1 MHLVPQIPPCIMKKI
16 GTINTYYKLLLL
28 IVSTS
33 LFFLLLYVS
42 LYLYTIKEEKQF
54 YKRTFNQYENEVN
67 SLFKLNSET
76 PTATIIDVTFW
87 DGLVKFTKTKDKKWY
102 NKNVASQFE
111 TYKMDYVG
119 VYDLSN
125 QLINKT
131 KSTKIKTI
139 NFIPKEVMLKL
150 YKSKLTR
157 FYMKIP
163 EGIVEVFGGTIHP
176 SNDPKKNKSNPS
188 GYFFMARLLDKDFFE
203 KLDQISSSKVSLT
216 ENSYISPVAKDAVTI
231 NLGLKDWNNKEVSKL
246 TFKRVF
252 NLNFKNTK
260 EILFIVIIASIFNI
274 LICLYYTKRWVY
286 NPLKLITSIL
296 ETGSRSAIA
305 SLKRIKGEF
314 GYIGNLFEE
323 NSNQRK
329 QLEISKH
336 KAEESDKLKSSFL
349 ANLSHEIRTPMNAII
364 GFSDL
369 LSNPDLNENE
379 KSEYL
384 KIINKSGNNLVS
396 IIEDLIEM
404 SKIDAHQIK
413 PKYKGINLNKC
424 IRELY
429 ETIKVTIPKEKQID
443 FHIIECS
450 NPIEKYLLTDETKLK
465 QILVN
470 LIANAIKFT
479 DEGSISFGYA
489 VNDNDGTVT
498 FMVKDTGRGIDEKNL
513 KVIFNRFLRV
523 EDQFHADSS
532 GLGLGLAISKAYI
545 EMLGGSITVNSSF
558 GKGSIFRF
566 KIPLVFDESEKKIK
580 VKTTNSFH
588 HNLGNETILIAEDD
602 NINFLLLKK
611 ILQLRNYTILRAKNG
626 QEAVDICRV
635 NTDIDLVFMDV
646 KMPVMNGLDAFKI
659 IKKTNPDLIVI
670 AQTAYSS
677 AEDKEMILN
686 LGFKN
691 YITKPLNKEKI
702 FELLDGFFKVKEK
715 NKLKKML
722 TDFNKN

>member
-1 MHLVPQIPPCIMKKI
+1 MKKT
-16 GTINTYYKLLLL
+16 GNINTYYKLLLL
-28 IVSTS
+28 IVATS
-33 LFFLLLYVS
+33 LFFLLLYAS
-42 LYLYTIKEEKQF
+42 LYLYTIQEEKQF
-54 YKRTFNQYENEVN
+54 YKSTFNQYKNEVN
-67 SLFKLNSET
+67 SLLKLNSET
-76 PTATIIDVTFW
+76 PIATIIDVTFW
-87 DGLVKFTKTKDKKWY
+87 DALVKYTKTRDENWYKKSI
-102 NKNVASQFE
+102 ASQFE
-111 TYKMDYVG
+111 TYNMDYIG
-119 VYDLSN
+119 VYDSN
-125 QLINKT
+125 NNLIKKT
-131 KSTKIKTI
+131 SSSKIKTD
-139 NFIPKEVMLKL
+139 NFIQKEIMVQL
-150 YKSKLTR
+150 YKSKITR
-157 FYMKIP
+157 FYLRIP
-163 EGIVEVFGGTIHP
+163 EGIIEVFGATIHP

-188 GYFFMARLLDKDFFE
+188 GFFFMVRLLDKQFLE
-203 KLDQISSSKVSLT
+203 NLNQITSSKVSL
-216 ENSYISPVAKDAVTI
+216 EEVNHI
-231 NLGLKDWNNKEVSKL
+231 NEAEEDLVSVNVNLKDYKNNSISKL

-260 EILFIVIIASIFNI
+260 EILFIVIIASIFNL
-274 LICLYYTKRWVY
+274 LICLYCTKRWVY
-286 NPLKLITSIL
+286 DPLKLITSIL
-296 ETGSRSAIA
+296 ETGSQFAIG
-305 SLKRIKGEF
+305 SLKRTKGEF

-364 GFSDL
+364 GFTDL
-369 LSNPDLNENE
+369 LSNPNLDEND
-379 KSEYL
+379 KAEYL

-429 ETIKVTIPKEKQID
+429 ETIKVTIPKEKKID

-479 DEGSISFGYA
+479 DKGSISFGYA

-545 EMLGGSITVNSSF
+545 EMLGGSIAVNSSF
-558 GKGSIFRF
+558 GNGSVFTF

-580 VKTTNSFH
+580 VKATNTFH
-588 HNLGNETILIAEDD
+588 HNSGNETILIAEDD

-635 NTDIDLVFMDV
+635 NRDIDLVFMDV
-646 KMPVMNGLDAFKI
+646 KMPVMNGLEAYKI
-659 IKKTNPDLIVI
+659 IRKFNPDLIVI

-677 AEDKEMILN
+677 AEDREMILN

-691 YITKPLNKEKI
+691 YITKPLNREKI
-702 FELLDGFFKVKEK
+702 FELLDSFFAVKEK

>member
-1 MHLVPQIPPCIMKKI
+1 MKKI
-16 GTINTYYKLLLL
+16 SNINTYYKLLLL

-54 YKRTFNQYENEVN
+54 YKSTINQYTNEVN

-87 DGLVKFTKTKDKKWY
+87 DELVTYIKTKDKNWY
-102 NKNVASQFE
+102 SKSVASQFE
-111 TYKMDYVG
+111 TYNMDYIG
-119 VYDLSN
+119 VYDLNN

-131 KSTKIKTI
+131 KSSKIKT
-139 NFIPKEVMLKL
+139 NDFILKGMMSQL

-157 FYMKIP
+157 FYLRIP
-163 EGIVEVFGGTIHP
+163 EGIVEVFGATIHP

-188 GYFFMARLLDKDFFE
+188 GYFFMARLLDQNFFDS
-203 KLDQISSSKVSLT
+203 LDQISSSKVSLVDANQIDTT
-216 ENSYISPVAKDAVTI
+216 EKDLVI
-231 NLGLKDWNNKEVSKL
+231 VNLDLKDYKNNVISKL

-252 NLNFKNTK
+252 NLNFKNAK
-260 EILFIVIIASIFNI
+260 EILFIVVIASIFNI

-286 NPLKLITSIL
+286 NPLKLVTRIL
-296 ETGSRSAIA
+296 ETGSRSAIG
-305 SLKRIKGEF
+305 SLKRIQGEF

-349 ANLSHEIRTPMNAII
+349 ANLSHEIRTPMNAIV

-369 LSNPDLNENE
+369 LNNPDLDEND

-384 KIINKSGNNLVS
+384 KIINKSGTNLVS

-443 FHIIECS
+443 FHVIECS
-450 NPIEKYLLTDETKLK
+450 SPIEKHLLTDETKLK

-479 DEGSISFGYA
+479 DEGSISFGYD
-489 VNDNDGTVT
+489 VNVNDGTVV
-498 FMVKDTGRGIDEKNL
+498 FIVKDTGRGIDEKNL
-513 KVIFNRFLRV
+513 KAIFDRFLRV
-523 EDQFHADSS
+523 EDHFDAESS

-545 EMLGGSITVNSSF
+545 EMLGGTISVNSSF
-558 GKGSIFRF
+558 GNGSIFTFR
-566 KIPLVFDESEKKIK
+566 IPLVFDESEKKS
-580 VKTTNSFH
+580 KTKTNAGFH
-588 HNLGNETILIAEDD
+588 HNSGHETILIAEDD

-611 ILQLRNYTILRAKNG
+611 ILQLRNYTVLRANNG
-626 QEAVDICRV
+626 QEAVDICMV
-635 NTDIDLVFMDV
+635 NKDIDLIFMDV

-659 IKKTNPDLIVI
+659 IRKISPDLIVI

-677 AEDKEMILN
+677 YEDKEMILN

-702 FELLDGFFKVKEK
+702 FELLDEFFVVKNK
-715 NKLKKML
+715 NKLKKIPA
-722 TDFNKN
+722 DFDEIS

>member
-1 MHLVPQIPPCIMKKI
+1 MKKI
-16 GTINTYYKLLLL
+16 SNINTYYKLLLL

-54 YKRTFNQYENEVN
+54 YKSTFIQYTNEVN

-76 PTATIIDVTFW
+76 PTATIIDVTYW
-87 DGLVKFTKTKDKKWY
+87 DELVTHTKNKDKNWY
-102 NKNVASQFE
+102 NKSVASQFE
-111 TYKMDYVG
+111 TYNMDYIG
-119 VYDLSN
+119 IYDLNN
-125 QLINKT
+125 QLISKT
-131 KSTKIKTI
+131 KSSKIKS
-139 NFIPKEVMLKL
+139 NDFILKGMMTQL
-150 YKSKLTR
+150 YKSKLSR
-157 FYMKIP
+157 FYMRIP
-163 EGIVEVFGGTIHP
+163 EGIVEVFGATIHP
-176 SNDPKKNKSNPS
+176 SSDPKKNKSNPS
-188 GYFFMARLLDKDFFE
+188 GYFFMARLLDKQFLE
-203 KLDQISSSKVSLT
+203 NLNQISSSKVSL
-216 ENSYISPVAKDAVTI
+216 AKGNHI
-231 NLGLKDWNNKEVSKL
+231 NTAEDVVVVNLDLKDYKNNVVSKL

-252 NLNFKNTK
+252 NLNFKNAK
-260 EILFIVIIASIFNI
+260 EILFIVIIASILNV
-274 LICLYYTKRWVY
+274 LICLYCTKRWVY
-286 NPLKLITSIL
+286 DPLKLITRIL
-296 ETGSRSAIA
+296 EGGSQFAIG
-305 SLKRIKGEF
+305 SLKRTQGEF

-349 ANLSHEIRTPMNAII
+349 ANLSHEIRTPMNAIV

-369 LSNPDLNENE
+369 LNNPDLDEND
-379 KSEYL
+379 KLEYL
-384 KIINKSGNNLVS
+384 KIINKSGTNLVS

-424 IRELY
+424 IQELY

-443 FHIIECS
+443 FHIIECA

-470 LIANAIKFT
+470 LITNAIKFT
-479 DEGSISFGYA
+479 DEGSISFGY
-489 VNDNDGTVT
+489 NINKNDGTIT
-498 FMVKDTGRGIDEKNL
+498 FIVKDTGRGIDEKNL
-513 KVIFNRFLRV
+513 KAIFDRFLRV
-523 EDQFHADSS
+523 EDQFYAESS

-545 EMLGGSITVNSSF
+545 EMLGGTITVNSSF
-558 GKGSIFRF
+558 GNGSIFTF
-566 KIPLVFDESEKKIK
+566 KIPLVFDESEKKSK
-580 VKTTNSFH
+580 MKTNAGFH
-588 HNLGNETILIAEDD
+588 HNSGHETILVAEDD

-611 ILQLRNYTILRAKNG
+611 ILQLRNYKVLRANNG
-626 QEAVDICRV
+626 QEAVDICMV
-635 NTDIDLVFMDV
+635 NKDIDLVFMDV
-646 KMPVMNGLDAFKI
+646 KMPVMNGLDAYKI

-702 FELLDGFFKVKEK
+702 FELLDEFFVVK
-715 NKLKKML
+715 NKKKQKKEL
-722 TDFNKN
+722 YL

>member
-1 MHLVPQIPPCIMKKI
+1 MKKI
-16 GTINTYYKLLLL
+16 SNINTYYKLLLL

-33 LFFLLLYVS
+33 LFFLLLYIS

-54 YKRTFNQYENEVN
+54 YKNTFNQYTKEVN
-67 SLFKLNSET
+67 SLIKLNSEI
-76 PTATIIDVTFW
+76 PVSTIIDVTFW
-87 DGLVKFTKTKDKKWY
+87 DELVTYTKTKDKNWY
-102 NKNVASQFE
+102 EKHVASQFE
-111 TYKMDYVG
+111 TYNMDYIA
-119 VYDLSN
+119 VYDLNN

-131 KSTKIKTI
+131 NSSKIKT
-139 NFIPKEVMLKL
+139 NGFISNAIMSEL

-157 FYMKIP
+157 FYLRIP
-163 EGIVEVFGGTIHP
+163 EGIVEVFGATIHP
-176 SNDPKKNKSNPS
+176 SNDPNKNKSKPS
-188 GYFFMARLLDKDFFE
+188 GYFFMVRLLDEHFFE
-203 KLDQISSSKVSLT
+203 SLNQISSSKVSFVDLNYI
-216 ENSYISPVAKDAVTI
+216 NSAEQDIVIV
-231 NLGLKDWNNKEVSKL
+231 NLDLKDYKNNVISKL
-246 TFKRVF
+246 AFKRVF
-252 NLNFKNTK
+252 NINFKNTK
-260 EILFIVIIASIFNI
+260 EILFVIIIASIINI

-286 NPLKLITSIL
+286 NPLKLVTRIL
-296 ETGSRSAIA
+296 ETGSRSSIIG
-305 SLKRIKGEF
+305 LKKLTGEF

-323 NSNQRK
+323 NSNQRT

-349 ANLSHEIRTPMNAII
+349 ANLSHEIRTPMNAIV

-369 LSNPDLNENE
+369 LNNPDLSEND

-384 KIINKSGNNLVS
+384 KIINKSGTNLVS

-413 PKYKGINLNKC
+413 PKYKGVNLNKC
-424 IRELY
+424 MRELY

-443 FHIIECS
+443 FHIIETS

-479 DEGSISFGYA
+479 DEGSISFGYD
-489 VNDNDGTVT
+489 VNEKDGMVA
-498 FMVKDTGRGIDEKNL
+498 FVVKDTGRGIDEKNL
-513 KVIFNRFLRV
+513 KAIFDRFLRV
-523 EDQFHADSS
+523 EDHFDAESS

-545 EMLGGSITVNSSF
+545 EMLGGTIAVNSSF
-558 GKGSIFRF
+558 GNGSVFTF
-566 KIPLVFDESEKKIK
+566 KIPLVLDETEKKNMK
-580 VKTTNSFH
+580 KTNISFH
-588 HNLGNETILIAEDD
+588 HNVGNETILIAEDD

-611 ILQLRNYTILRAKNG
+611 ILQLRNYTVLRANNG
-626 QEAVDICRV
+626 QEAVDICKA
-635 NTDIDLVFMDV
+635 NKDIDLVFMDV

-659 IKKTNPDLIVI
+659 IKKFNPDLVVI

-677 AEDKEMILN
+677 SEDKEMILN

-702 FELLDGFFKVKEK
+702 FELLDGFFGVK
-715 NKLKKML
+715 NKKKQKKEL
-722 TDFNKN
+722 YL

>member
-1 MHLVPQIPPCIMKKI
+1 MKKI
-16 GTINTYYKLLLL
+16 GNINTYYKLLLL

-33 LFFLLLYVS
+33 LFFLLLYIS

-54 YKRTFNQYENEVN
+54 YKRTFNQYQNEVN
-67 SLFKLNSET
+67 SLYKLNSEI

-87 DGLVKFTKTKDKKWY
+87 DALVKFTKTKDKNWY
-102 NKNVASQFE
+102 NKSVASQFE
-111 TYKMDYVG
+111 TYNMDYIG
-119 VYDLSN
+119 VYDLNN
-125 QLINKT
+125 QLINTT
-131 KSTKIKTI
+131 KSSKIKKI
-139 NFIPKEVMLKL
+139 DFIPKEMMLKL
-150 YKSKLTR
+150 YSSKLTR

-163 EGIVEVFGGTIHP
+163 EGVVEVFGATIHP

-188 GYFFMARLLDKDFFE
+188 GYFFMARLLDKYFFE
-203 KLDQISSSKVSLT
+203 KLGQISSSKVSIT
-216 ENSYISPVAKDAVTI
+216 ENNYRSLDEKDEVTI
-231 NLGLKDWNNKEVSKL
+231 STNLKDWNNKVISKL

-260 EILFIVIIASIFNI
+260 EILFIVIIASIFNL

-296 ETGSRSAIA
+296 ETGSQFAIG

-369 LSNPDLNENE
+369 LSNPDLDEKD

-384 KIINKSGNNLVS
+384 KIINKSGTNLVS

-429 ETIKVTIPKEKQID
+429 ETIKVTIPKEKHIN
-443 FHIIECS
+443 FHVIECI

-479 DEGSISFGYA
+479 DVGSISFGYA
-489 VNDNDGTVT
+489 VNENDGTVT

-513 KVIFNRFLRV
+513 KVIFDRFLRV
-523 EDQFHADSS
+523 EDKFHAESS

-545 EMLGGSITVNSSF
+545 EMLGGSIAVNSSF
-558 GKGSIFRF
+558 GNGSVFTF
-566 KIPLVFDESEKKIK
+566 KIPLVFDESEKKTKIK
-580 VKTTNSFH
+580 ANVSFH
-588 HNLGNETILIAEDD
+588 HNSGNETILIAEDD

-611 ILQLRNYTILRAKNG
+611 ILQLRNYTILRAHNG
-626 QEAVDICRV
+626 QEAVDICMV
-635 NTDIDLVFMDV
+635 NRDIDLVFMDV

-659 IKKTNPDLIVI
+659 IRKFNPDLTVV

-691 YITKPLNKEKI
+691 YITKPLNREKI
-702 FELLDGFFKVKEK
+702 FELLDSFFMTKDD
-715 NKLKKML
+715 NKFKKMI

>member
-1 MHLVPQIPPCIMKKI
+1 MKKI
-16 GTINTYYKLLLL
+16 SNINTYYKLLLL

-54 YKRTFNQYENEVN
+54 YKSTFNQYTNEVN

-76 PTATIIDVTFW
+76 PTATIIDITFW
-87 DGLVKFTKTKDKKWY
+87 DELVEYTKTKDKNWY
-102 NKNVASQFE
+102 NKSVASQFE
-111 TYKMDYVG
+111 TYNMDYIG
-119 VYDLSN
+119 IYDLN
-125 QLINKT
+125 NKLINKT
-131 KSTKIKTI
+131 KSSKIKT
-139 NFIPKEVMLKL
+139 NDFILKGMISKL
-150 YKSKLTR
+150 YESKLIR
-157 FYMKIP
+157 FYLRIP
-163 EGIVEVFGGTIHP
+163 EGIVEVFGATIHP

-188 GYFFMARLLDKDFFE
+188 GYFFMARLLDKHFFE
-203 KLDQISSSKVSLT
+203 NLDQISSSKVSL
-216 ENSYISPVAKDAVTI
+216 EDVNHVNKMEEDLVSV
-231 NLGLKDWNNKEVSKL
+231 NLNLKDYKNNVISKL

-260 EILFIVIIASIFNI
+260 EILFIIVIASIFNI
-274 LICLYYTKRWVY
+274 LICLYYIKRWVY

-296 ETGSRSAIA
+296 ETGSQFAIG
-305 SLKRIKGEF
+305 SLKRIRGEF

-369 LSNPDLNENE
+369 LANPDLDEND

-384 KIINKSGNNLVS
+384 RIINRSGTNLVS

-404 SKIDAHQIK
+404 SKIDALQIK
-413 PKYKGINLNKC
+413 PKYKGINLNKG
-424 IRELY
+424 IKELY
-429 ETIKVTIPKEKQID
+429 ETIKVTIPNEKQID
-443 FHIIECS
+443 FYVIECP
-450 NPIEKYLLTDETKLK
+450 NPIEKYLLTDVVKLK

-479 DEGSISFGYA
+479 DEGSISFGYE
-489 VNDNDGTVT
+489 VNENEGTVVFT
-498 FMVKDTGRGIDEKNL
+498 VKDTGRGIDEKNL
-513 KVIFNRFLRV
+513 KAIFDRFLRV
-523 EDQFHADSS
+523 EDHFHAESN

-545 EMLGGSITVNSSF
+545 EMLGGSITVKSSF
-558 GKGSIFRF
+558 GNGSVFTF

-580 VKTTNSFH
+580 TKINAGFDYNS
-588 HNLGNETILIAEDD
+588 GNQMILIAEDD
-602 NINFLLLKK
+602 NINYLLLKK
-611 ILQLRNYTILRAKNG
+611 ILELRNYTILRANNG
-626 QEAVDICRV
+626 QEAVDICME
-635 NTDIDLVFMDV
+635 NKDIDLVFMDV

-659 IKKTNPDLIVI
+659 INKTNPDLIVI

-677 AEDKEMILN
+677 VEDKEMILN

-691 YITKPLNKEKI
+691 YITKPFKKEKI
-702 FELLDGFFKVKEK
+702 FELLDSFFVVKSK
-715 NKLKKML
+715 NKNEKSA
-722 TDFNKN
+722 TDF

>member
-1 MHLVPQIPPCIMKKI
+1 MKKI
-16 GTINTYYKLLLL
+16 NNINTYYKLLLL

-54 YKRTFNQYENEVN
+54 YKSTFNQYTNEVN

-87 DGLVKFTKTKDKKWY
+87 DGLVKYTKTKDENWY
-102 NKNVASQFE
+102 NKYVASQFE
-111 TYKMDYVG
+111 TYNMDYIA
-119 VYDLSN
+119 VYDLN
-125 QLINKT
+125 NRLINKT
-131 KSTKIKTI
+131 NSSKIKT
-139 NFIPKEVMLKL
+139 NDFILKEIVSQL

-157 FYMKIP
+157 FYLRIP
-163 EGIVEVFGGTIHP
+163 EGIVEVFGATIHP
-176 SNDPKKNKSNPS
+176 SSDPKKNKSNPS
-188 GYFFMARLLDKDFFE
+188 GYFFMARLLDKHFFE
-203 KLDQISSSKVSLT
+203 NLNQISSSKVSLVDANHT
-216 ENSYISPVAKDAVTI
+216 NSAEVDVVSV
-231 NLGLKDWNNKEVSKL
+231 NLDLKDYKNNVISKL
-246 TFKRVF
+246 IFKRVF
-252 NLNFKNTK
+252 NLNFKYTK
-260 EILFIVIIASIFNI
+260 EILFIVIIASMFNI
-274 LICLYYTKRWVY
+274 LICLYYTRRWVY
-286 NPLKLITSIL
+286 NPLKLVTRIL
-296 ETGSRSAIA
+296 ETGSLSFIS
-305 SLKRIKGEF
+305 SLKRIPGEF

-336 KAEESDKLKSSFL
+336 KAEENDKLKSSFL
-349 ANLSHEIRTPMNAII
+349 ANLSHEIRTPMNAIV

-369 LSNPDLNENE
+369 LNNPDLNEND

-384 KIINKSGNNLVS
+384 KIINKSGKNLVS

-443 FHIIECS
+443 FHIIESS

-479 DEGSISFGYA
+479 DEGSISFGYD
-489 VNDNDGTVT
+489 VNEEDGMVV
-498 FMVKDTGRGIDEKNL
+498 FIVKDTGRGIDKKNL
-513 KVIFNRFLRV
+513 KVIFDRFLRV
-523 EDQFHADSS
+523 EDHFDAESS

-545 EMLGGSITVNSSF
+545 EMLGGTIAVNSSF
-558 GKGSIFRF
+558 GNGSIFTF
-566 KIPLVFDESEKKIK
+566 KIPLFLDESEKKNK
-580 VKTTNSFH
+580 KKTNISFH
-588 HNLGNETILIAEDD
+588 HNVGHETILIAEDD

-611 ILQLRNYTILRAKNG
+611 ILQLRNYTVLRANNG
-626 QEAVDICRV
+626 QEAVDICKA
-635 NTDIDLVFMDV
+635 NKDIDLVFMDV

-659 IKKTNPDLIVI
+659 IKKCNPDLVVI

-677 AEDKEMILN
+677 SEDKELILN

-702 FELLDGFFKVKEK
+702 FELLDEYFGVENK
-715 NKLKKML
+715 NKKKQKKEL
-722 TDFNKN
+722 YL

>member
-1 MHLVPQIPPCIMKKI
+1 MNLFSKNTTFVMKNI
-16 GTINTYYKLLLL
+16 SNINTYYKLLLL

-54 YKRTFNQYENEVN
+54 YKSTFNQYTNEVN

-76 PTATIIDVTFW
+76 PTATIIDITFW
-87 DGLVKFTKTKDKKWY
+87 DDLVKYIKTKDKNWY
-102 NKNVASQFE
+102 DKSVASQFE
-111 TYKMDYVG
+111 TYNMDYIG
-119 VYDLSN
+119 VYDLN
-125 QLINKT
+125 NRLINKT
-131 KSTKIKTI
+131 KSSKIKT
-139 NFIPKEVMLKL
+139 NDFILKGMMSQL
-150 YKSKLTR
+150 YKYKLTR
-157 FYMKIP
+157 FYLRIP
-163 EGIVEVFGGTIHP
+163 EGIVEVFGATIHP
-176 SNDPKKNKSNPS
+176 SSDPKKNKSNPS
-188 GYFFMARLLDKDFFE
+188 GYFFMARLLDKPFFE
-203 KLDQISSSKVSLT
+203 NLNQISSSKVSLADGNHIN
-216 ENSYISPVAKDAVTI
+216 NSEEDIVSV
-231 NLGLKDWNNKEVSKL
+231 NLDLKDYKNNVISKL

-260 EILFIVIIASIFNI
+260 EILFIVIIASIFNL

-286 NPLKLITSIL
+286 NPLKLVTRIL
-296 ETGSRSAIA
+296 ETGSQFAIG
-305 SLKRIKGEF
+305 SLKRIQGEF

-329 QLEISKH
+329 QLEISKY

-349 ANLSHEIRTPMNAII
+349 ANLSHEIRTPMNAIV

-369 LSNPDLNENE
+369 LSNPDLDEND

-384 KIINKSGNNLVS
+384 KIINRSGTNLVS

-429 ETIKVTIPKEKQID
+429 ETIKITIPKDKKID
-443 FHIIECS
+443 FYVIECP
-450 NPIEKYLLTDETKLK
+450 NPIEKYLLTDVTKLK

-479 DEGSISFGYA
+479 DEGSISFGYE
-489 VNDNDGTVT
+489 VNENDGTVV
-498 FMVKDTGRGIDEKNL
+498 FIVKDTGRGIDEKNL
-513 KVIFNRFLRV
+513 NAIFDRFLRI
-523 EDQFHADSS
+523 EDHFHAESS

-545 EMLGGSITVNSSF
+545 EMLGGSIAVHSSF
-558 GKGSIFRF
+558 GNGSIFTF
-566 KIPLVFDESEKKIK
+566 KIPLVFDESEKKIAT
-580 VKTTNSFH
+580 KTNAGFYHNS
-588 HNLGNETILIAEDD
+588 GNETILIAEDD

-611 ILQLRNYTILRAKNG
+611 ILQLRNYTVLRANNG
-626 QEAVDICRV
+626 QEAVDICMV
-635 NTDIDLVFMDV
+635 NKDIDLVFMDV

-702 FELLDGFFKVKEK
+702 FELLDEFFVVK
-715 NKLKKML
+715 NKNQSKKAA
-722 TDFNKN
+722 TDF

>member
-1 MHLVPQIPPCIMKKI
+1 MNLISKNTTFVMKKI
-16 GTINTYYKLLLL
+16 SNINTYYKLLLL

-54 YKRTFNQYENEVN
+54 YKSTFNQYTNEVN

-76 PTATIIDVTFW
+76 PTATIIDITFW
-87 DGLVKFTKTKDKKWY
+87 DDLVKYIKTKDKNWY
-102 NKNVASQFE
+102 EKSVASQFE
-111 TYKMDYVG
+111 TYNMDYIG
-119 VYDLSN
+119 VYDLN
-125 QLINKT
+125 NRLINKT
-131 KSTKIKTI
+131 KSSKIKT
-139 NFIPKEVMLKL
+139 NDFILKGMMSQL

-157 FYMKIP
+157 FYLRIP
-163 EGIVEVFGGTIHP
+163 EGIVEVFGATIHP

-188 GYFFMARLLDKDFFE
+188 GYFFMARLLDKHFFE
-203 KLDQISSSKVSLT
+203 NLNQISSSKVSL
-216 ENSYISPVAKDAVTI
+216 ENVNHI
-231 NLGLKDWNNKEVSKL
+231 NKAEEDLVSVNVNLKDYKNNVISKL

-286 NPLKLITSIL
+286 NPLKLITRIL
-296 ETGSRSAIA
+296 ETGSQFAIG
-305 SLKRIKGEF
+305 SLKRIQGEF

-369 LSNPDLNENE
+369 LANPDLDEND
-379 KSEYL
+379 KAEYL
-384 KIINKSGNNLVS
+384 KIINRSGTNLVS

-429 ETIKVTIPKEKQID
+429 ETIKITIPKDKKID
-443 FHIIECS
+443 FYVIECL
-450 NPIEKYLLTDETKLK
+450 NPIEKYLLTDVTKLK

-479 DEGSISFGYA
+479 DEGSISFGYE
-489 VNDNDGTVT
+489 VNENDGTVV
-498 FMVKDTGRGIDEKNL
+498 FIVKDTGRGIDEKNL
-513 KVIFNRFLRV
+513 NAIFDRFLRI
-523 EDQFHADSS
+523 EDHFHAESS

-545 EMLGGSITVNSSF
+545 EMLGGSIAVHSSF
-558 GKGSIFRF
+558 GNGSIFTF

-580 VKTTNSFH
+580 TKTNAGFYHNS
-588 HNLGNETILIAEDD
+588 GNETILIAEDD

-611 ILQLRNYTILRAKNG
+611 ILQLRNYTVLRANNG
-626 QEAVDICRV
+626 QEAVDICMV
-635 NTDIDLVFMDV
+635 NKDIDLVFMDV

-702 FELLDGFFKVKEK
+702 FELLDEFFVVK
-715 NKLKKML
+715 NKNQSKKTA
-722 TDFNKN
+722 TDF

>member
-1 MHLVPQIPPCIMKKI
+1 MKKI
-16 GTINTYYKLLLL
+16 SNINTYYKLLLL

-33 LFFLLLYVS
+33 LFFLLLYIS

-54 YKRTFNQYENEVN
+54 YKNTFNQYAKEVN
-67 SLFKLNSET
+67 SLFKLNSEI
-76 PTATIIDVTFW
+76 PVSTIIDVTFW
-87 DGLVKFTKTKDKKWY
+87 DELVKFTKTKDKKWY
-102 NKNVASQFE
+102 NKYIASQFE
-111 TYKMDYVG
+111 TYNMDYIA
-119 VYDLSN
+119 VYDLNN

-131 KSTKIKTI
+131 NSSKIKT
-139 NFIPKEVMLKL
+139 NDFILNGIRSEL

-157 FYMKIP
+157 FYLRIP
-163 EGIVEVFGGTIHP
+163 EGIVEVFGATIHP
-176 SNDPKKNKSNPS
+176 SNDPKKNKSKPS
-188 GYFFMARLLDKDFFE
+188 GYFFMARLLDKHFFE
-203 KLDQISSSKVSLT
+203 NLNQISSSKVSLVDPNHI
-216 ENSYISPVAKDAVTI
+216 NSAEEDVVSV
-231 NLGLKDWNNKEVSKL
+231 NLDLKDYKNNVISKL

-252 NLNFKNTK
+252 NINFKNTK
-260 EILFIVIIASIFNI
+260 EILFVVIIASIFNI

-286 NPLKLITSIL
+286 NPLKLVTRIL
-296 ETGSRSAIA
+296 ETGSRSSIGG
-305 SLKRIKGEF
+305 LKKLTGEF

-349 ANLSHEIRTPMNAII
+349 ANLSHEIRTPMNAIV

-369 LSNPDLNENE
+369 LNNPDLNEND

-384 KIINKSGNNLVS
+384 KIINKSGTNLVS

-443 FHIIECS
+443 FHIIEPS

-479 DEGSISFGYA
+479 DEGSISFGYD
-489 VNDNDGTVT
+489 VNEKDGMVV
-498 FMVKDTGRGIDEKNL
+498 FVVKDTGRGIDEKNL
-513 KVIFNRFLRV
+513 KAIFDRFLRV
-523 EDQFHADSS
+523 EDHFDAESS

-545 EMLGGSITVNSSF
+545 EMLGGTIAVNSSF
-558 GKGSIFRF
+558 GNGSVFTF
-566 KIPLVFDESEKKIK
+566 KIPLVLDESEKKNK
-580 VKTTNSFH
+580 KKTNVSFH
-588 HNLGNETILIAEDD
+588 HNVGHETILIAEDD

-611 ILQLRNYTILRAKNG
+611 ILQLRNYTVLRANNG
-626 QEAVDICRV
+626 QEAVDICKA
-635 NTDIDLVFMDV
+635 NKDIDLVFMDV

-659 IKKTNPDLIVI
+659 IKKFNPDLVVI

-677 AEDKEMILN
+677 SEDKEMILN

-702 FELLDGFFKVKEK
+702 FELLDEFFGVK
-715 NKLKKML
+715 NKKKQKKEL
-722 TDFNKN
+722 YL

>member
-1 MHLVPQIPPCIMKKI
+1 MKKNI
-16 GTINTYYKLLLL
+16 NINTYYRLLLL

-42 LYLYTIKEEKQF
+42 LYLYTINEEKQF
-54 YKRTFNQYENEVN
+54 YKSTVHQYTNEVN

-76 PTATIIDVTFW
+76 PIATIIDVTFW
-87 DGLVKFTKTKDKKWY
+87 DELVKYTKTKDKNWY
-102 NKNVASQFE
+102 RKSVASQFE
-111 TYKMDYVG
+111 SYNMDYIG
-119 VYDLSN
+119 IYDLNN
-125 QLINKT
+125 QLIHKT
-131 KSTKIKTI
+131 KSSKIKT
-139 NFIPKEVMLKL
+139 NDFILKGMMSQL

-157 FYMKIP
+157 FYLRIP

-188 GYFFMARLLDKDFFE
+188 GYFFMARLLDQPFFDSLN
-203 KLDQISSSKVSLT
+203 KISSSKVSLMN
-216 ENSYISPVAKDAVTI
+216 ENQTNTNEKNVVSA
-231 NLGLKDWNNKEVSKL
+231 NLALKDYKKNVISKL
-246 TFKRVF
+246 TFKRDF

-260 EILFIVIIASIFNI
+260 EILFIIIIASIFNI
-274 LICLYYTKRWVY
+274 LICLYCIKRWVY
-286 NPLKLITSIL
+286 NPLKLITRIL

-305 SLKRIKGEF
+305 RLKSTKGEF

-329 QLEISKH
+329 QLEISKQ

-349 ANLSHEIRTPMNAII
+349 ANLSHEIRTPMNAIV

-369 LSNPDLNENE
+369 LKNPDLAENE

-384 KIINKSGNNLVS
+384 KIINKSGTNLVS

-404 SKIDAHQIK
+404 SKIDALQIK

-443 FHIIECS
+443 FHVIECS

-479 DEGSISFGYA
+479 EEGSISFGYE
-489 VNDNDGTVT
+489 VYENDKTVVFT
-498 FMVKDTGRGIDEKNL
+498 VKDTGKGIDEKNL
-513 KVIFNRFLRV
+513 KVIFDRFLRV
-523 EDQFHADSS
+523 EDHFDAESS

-545 EMLGGSITVNSSF
+545 EMLGGTIAVNSSF
-558 GKGSIFRF
+558 GNGSVFTI
-566 KIPLVFDESEKKIK
+566 KIPLVFDESEKKNMK
-580 VKTTNSFH
+580 KTNASFH
-588 HNLGNETILIAEDD
+588 HIAGNETILVAEDD
-602 NINFLLLKK
+602 NINFLLIEK
-611 ILQLRNYTILRAKNG
+611 ILQLRNYTILRANNG
-626 QEAVDICRV
+626 QEAVDICLA
-635 NTDIDLVFMDV
+635 NKEIDLVFMDV

-659 IKKTNPDLIVI
+659 IKETNPDLIVI

-702 FELLDGFFKVKEK
+702 FELLDEYFGLK
-715 NKLKKML
+715 NKKKQKKAL
-722 TDFNKN
+722 YH